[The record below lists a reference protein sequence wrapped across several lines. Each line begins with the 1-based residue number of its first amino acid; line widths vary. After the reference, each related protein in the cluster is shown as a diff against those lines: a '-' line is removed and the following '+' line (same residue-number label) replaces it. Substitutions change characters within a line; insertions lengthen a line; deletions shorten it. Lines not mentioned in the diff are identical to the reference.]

1 VCYFLTVGIPA
12 NARDVVTL
20 FGEAGL
26 TARENT
32 NPGIQALFPQG
43 TAAFWVTTIQC
54 SCDLDPRP
62 RKRFNEAAARAR
74 YAKRGWSKTKID
86 RAIEAKRPALP
97 PKVRKL
103 HDALTKMVDVVGT
116 VHLYGRVYHGD
127 QDREQVSPTGRVET
141 TLSAFLH
148 DEGRF
153 AEDVVLALRAG

>member
-20 FGEAGL
+20 FDEAG
-26 TARENT
+26 AH
-32 NPGIQALFPQG
+32 
-43 TAAFWVTTIQC
+43 C
-54 SCDLDPRP
+54 
-62 RKRFNEAAARAR
+62 
-74 YAKRGWSKTKID
+74 
-86 RAIEAKRPALP
+86 PALS

-127 QDREQVSPTGRVET
+127 QDREQVSPTGHLET

-148 DEGRF
+148 DEGRY
-153 AEDVVLALRAG
+153 AEDVVLTLRAG